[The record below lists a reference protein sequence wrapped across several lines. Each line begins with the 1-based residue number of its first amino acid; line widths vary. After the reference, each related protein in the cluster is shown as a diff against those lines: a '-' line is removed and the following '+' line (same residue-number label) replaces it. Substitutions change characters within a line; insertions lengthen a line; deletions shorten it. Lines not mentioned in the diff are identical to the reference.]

1 MNKFKNGLKKILS
14 YIAARRLLRYS
25 IIVVVVIILLP
36 TGVILTN
43 KYFNNKVNNIED
55 TKEESLNIN
64 DSDKIKDNSI
74 TKGIIETDVVA
85 DKTYSKHTLSDGFS
99 TLSEDDYNSSS
110 NTDKNNITNST
121 SNNISQSID
130 KSSLTGIDLEIL
142 EGYEFNPK
150 KDLKLQATDKDGR
163 NISDSIIIE
172 KNNVNTTI
180 PGSYIVKASVKLSN
194 GQYKEREFNVIVK
207 ETTLEVSL
215 KSFKSI
221 KVNIKKGEK
230 IGATR
235 VIPLIIDEKKILE
248 AEKII
253 KEKIISVEE
262 IKPKKA
268 VLITTGNE
276 VYKGRI
282 KDAFLPVMKEKLE
295 YYGSE
300 IVKQIILP
308 DNKEMITENI
318 LKAIEEDKVDMI
330 ICTGGMSVDPDD
342 VTPSAI
348 KDCNGEIVTYGAPV
362 LPGAMF
368 LLAYYKNIPILGVP
382 SCAMYSKRTIFDL
395 VLPRI
400 LADEKLSFEDIARF
414 GNGGMC
420 LNCEICS
427 FPHCS
432 FGK

>member
-1 MNKFKNGLKKILS
+1 MKQIRIEDSVGCILS
-14 YIAARRLLRYS
+14 HDVTKIVPGEFKGRLFKKGHVIREEDIPKLLDIGKEHIYVWEPKKGQLHENDAAIRVKDLVLGQGCYISEEIKEGKIDFFANTQGVLKINKDLLLKLNLLGE
-25 IIVVVVIILLP
+25 IIVSTIH
-36 TGVILTN
+36 N
-43 KYFNNKVNNIED
+43 D
-55 TKEESLNIN
+55 TP
-64 DSDKIKDNSI
+64 
-74 TKGIIETDVVA
+74 V
-85 DKTYSKHTLSDGFS
+85 
-99 TLSEDDYNSSS
+99 
-110 NTDKNNITNST
+110 
-121 SNNISQSID
+121 
-130 KSSLTGIDLEIL
+130 
-142 EGYEFNPK
+142 
-150 KDLKLQATDKDGR
+150 
-163 NISDSIIIE
+163 
-172 KNNVNTTI
+172 
-180 PGSYIVKASVKLSN
+180 
-194 GQYKEREFNVIVK
+194 
-207 ETTLEVSL
+207 
-215 KSFKSI
+215 
-221 KVNIKKGEK
+221 KKGEK

>member
-1 MNKFKNGLKKILS
+1 MKQIRIEDSVGCILS
-14 YIAARRLLRYS
+14 HDVTKIVPGEFKGRLFKKGHVIREEDIPKLLDIGKEHIYVWEPKKGQFHENDAAIRVKDLVLGQGCYISEEIKEGKIDFFANTQGIVKINKDLLLKLNLLGE
-25 IIVVVVIILLP
+25 IIVSTIH
-36 TGVILTN
+36 
-43 KYFNNKVNNIED
+43 NNTPV
-55 TKEESLNIN
+55 
-64 DSDKIKDNSI
+64 
-74 TKGIIETDVVA
+74 
-85 DKTYSKHTLSDGFS
+85 
-99 TLSEDDYNSSS
+99 
-110 NTDKNNITNST
+110 
-121 SNNISQSID
+121 
-130 KSSLTGIDLEIL
+130 
-142 EGYEFNPK
+142 
-150 KDLKLQATDKDGR
+150 
-163 NISDSIIIE
+163 
-172 KNNVNTTI
+172 
-180 PGSYIVKASVKLSN
+180 
-194 GQYKEREFNVIVK
+194 
-207 ETTLEVSL
+207 
-215 KSFKSI
+215 
-221 KVNIKKGEK
+221 KKGEK

-300 IVKQIILP
+300 IVKQVILP

-342 VTPSAI
+342 VTPLAI

>member
-1 MNKFKNGLKKILS
+1 MKQIKIEDSVGCILS
-14 YIAARRLLRYS
+14 HDVTKIVPGEFKGRLFKKGHVIKEEDIEKLLDIGKEHIYVWEPKEGQLHENDAAKRIKDLVLGKGCCISEEIKEGKIDFFANTQGIVKINKELLLKLNLLGE
-25 IIVVVVIILLP
+25 IIVSTIH
-36 TGVILTN
+36 
-43 KYFNNKVNNIED
+43 NNTPV
-55 TKEESLNIN
+55 
-64 DSDKIKDNSI
+64 
-74 TKGIIETDVVA
+74 
-85 DKTYSKHTLSDGFS
+85 
-99 TLSEDDYNSSS
+99 
-110 NTDKNNITNST
+110 
-121 SNNISQSID
+121 
-130 KSSLTGIDLEIL
+130 
-142 EGYEFNPK
+142 
-150 KDLKLQATDKDGR
+150 
-163 NISDSIIIE
+163 
-172 KNNVNTTI
+172 
-180 PGSYIVKASVKLSN
+180 
-194 GQYKEREFNVIVK
+194 
-207 ETTLEVSL
+207 
-215 KSFKSI
+215 
-221 KVNIKKGEK
+221 KKGEK

-235 VIPLIIDEKKILE
+235 VIPLIIDEKKIIE
-248 AEKII
+248 AENII
-253 KEKIISVEE
+253 NEKIISVEE

-282 KDAFLPVMKEKLE
+282 KDAFLPVMKEKLG

-300 IVKQIILP
+300 IIKQVILP

-318 LKAIEEDKVDMI
+318 LKAIEEDKVDMV

-395 VLPRI
+395 VLPRV
-400 LADEKLSFEDIARF
+400 LVDEKLSFEDIAKY

>member
-1 MNKFKNGLKKILS
+1 MKQIRIEDSVGCILS
-14 YIAARRLLRYS
+14 HDVTKIVPGEFKGRLFKKGHVIREEDIPKLLDIGKEHIYVWEPKKGQLHENDAAIRVKDLVLGQGCYISEEIKEGKIDFFANTQGIVKINKDLLLKLNLLGE
-25 IIVVVVIILLP
+25 IIVSTIH
-36 TGVILTN
+36 
-43 KYFNNKVNNIED
+43 NNTPV
-55 TKEESLNIN
+55 
-64 DSDKIKDNSI
+64 
-74 TKGIIETDVVA
+74 
-85 DKTYSKHTLSDGFS
+85 
-99 TLSEDDYNSSS
+99 
-110 NTDKNNITNST
+110 
-121 SNNISQSID
+121 
-130 KSSLTGIDLEIL
+130 
-142 EGYEFNPK
+142 
-150 KDLKLQATDKDGR
+150 
-163 NISDSIIIE
+163 
-172 KNNVNTTI
+172 
-180 PGSYIVKASVKLSN
+180 
-194 GQYKEREFNVIVK
+194 
-207 ETTLEVSL
+207 
-215 KSFKSI
+215 
-221 KVNIKKGEK
+221 KKGEK

-295 YYGSE
+295 HYGSE

>member
-1 MNKFKNGLKKILS
+1 MKQIRIEDAVGCILS
-14 YIAARRLLRYS
+14 HDVTKIVPGEFKGRLFKKGHVIKEEDIPKLLDIGKEHIYVWEPKKGQLHENDAAIRIKDLVLGEGCYISEEIKEGKIDFFANRQGVLKINKDLLLKLNLLGE
-25 IIVVVVIILLP
+25 IIVS
-36 TGVILTN
+36 TMH
-43 KYFNNKVNNIED
+43 NNTPVKV
-55 TKEESLNIN
+55 
-64 DSDKIKDNSI
+64 
-74 TKGIIETDVVA
+74 
-85 DKTYSKHTLSDGFS
+85 
-99 TLSEDDYNSSS
+99 
-110 NTDKNNITNST
+110 
-121 SNNISQSID
+121 
-130 KSSLTGIDLEIL
+130 
-142 EGYEFNPK
+142 
-150 KDLKLQATDKDGR
+150 
-163 NISDSIIIE
+163 
-172 KNNVNTTI
+172 
-180 PGSYIVKASVKLSN
+180 
-194 GQYKEREFNVIVK
+194 
-207 ETTLEVSL
+207 
-215 KSFKSI
+215 
-221 KVNIKKGEK
+221 GEK

-235 VIPLIIDEKKILE
+235 VIPLIIDEKKIID
-248 AEKII
+248 A
-253 KEKIISVEE
+253 EKIISVEE

-300 IVKQIILP
+300 IVKQVILP

-348 KDCNGEIVTYGAPV
+348 KDCNGEIITYGAPV

>member
-1 MNKFKNGLKKILS
+1 MKQIRIEDSVGCILS
-14 YIAARRLLRYS
+14 HDVTKIVPGEFKGRLFKKGHVIREEDIPKLLDIGKEHIYVWEPKKGQLHENDAAIRIKDLVLGQGCYISEEIKEGKIDFFANTQGIVKINKDLLLKLNLLGE
-25 IIVVVVIILLP
+25 IIVSTIH
-36 TGVILTN
+36 
-43 KYFNNKVNNIED
+43 NNTPV
-55 TKEESLNIN
+55 
-64 DSDKIKDNSI
+64 
-74 TKGIIETDVVA
+74 
-85 DKTYSKHTLSDGFS
+85 
-99 TLSEDDYNSSS
+99 
-110 NTDKNNITNST
+110 
-121 SNNISQSID
+121 
-130 KSSLTGIDLEIL
+130 
-142 EGYEFNPK
+142 
-150 KDLKLQATDKDGR
+150 
-163 NISDSIIIE
+163 
-172 KNNVNTTI
+172 
-180 PGSYIVKASVKLSN
+180 
-194 GQYKEREFNVIVK
+194 
-207 ETTLEVSL
+207 
-215 KSFKSI
+215 
-221 KVNIKKGEK
+221 KKGEK

-253 KEKIISVEE
+253 KEKIISIEE
-262 IKPKKA
+262 IKPKKV

-300 IVKQIILP
+300 IVKQVILP

>member
-1 MNKFKNGLKKILS
+1 MKMIRVEEAVGTILS
-14 YIAARRLLRYS
+14 HDVTQIIPGEFKGRLFKKGHIIKEEDIEKLLSIGKEHVYVWEPTEGQLHENDAAIRVKDLVLGQGCYISEEIKEGKIDFFANTQGIVKINKDLLLKLNLLGE
-25 IIVVVVIILLP
+25 IIVSTIH
-36 TGVILTN
+36 
-43 KYFNNKVNNIED
+43 NNTPV
-55 TKEESLNIN
+55 
-64 DSDKIKDNSI
+64 
-74 TKGIIETDVVA
+74 
-85 DKTYSKHTLSDGFS
+85 
-99 TLSEDDYNSSS
+99 
-110 NTDKNNITNST
+110 
-121 SNNISQSID
+121 
-130 KSSLTGIDLEIL
+130 
-142 EGYEFNPK
+142 
-150 KDLKLQATDKDGR
+150 
-163 NISDSIIIE
+163 
-172 KNNVNTTI
+172 
-180 PGSYIVKASVKLSN
+180 
-194 GQYKEREFNVIVK
+194 
-207 ETTLEVSL
+207 
-215 KSFKSI
+215 
-221 KVNIKKGEK
+221 KKGEK

-348 KDCNGEIVTYGAPV
+348 KDCNGDIVTYGAPV

>member
-1 MNKFKNGLKKILS
+1 MKQIRIEDSVGCILS
-14 YIAARRLLRYS
+14 HDVTKIVPGEFKGRLFKKGHVIREEDIPKLLDIGKEHIYVWEPKKGQLHENDAAIRVKDLVLGQGCYIS
-25 IIVVVVIILLP
+25 EEI
-36 TGVILTN
+36 
-43 KYFNNKVNNIED
+43 
-55 TKEESLNIN
+55 KEG
-64 DSDKIKDNSI
+64 KIDFFAN
-74 TKGIIETDVVA
+74 TKGIVKI
-85 DKTYSKHTLSDGFS
+85 
-99 TLSEDDYNSSS
+99 N
-110 NTDKNNITNST
+110 
-121 SNNISQSID
+121 
-130 KSSLTGIDLEIL
+130 
-142 EGYEFNPK
+142 
-150 KDLKLQATDKDGR
+150 KDLLLKLNLLGE
-163 NISDSIIIE
+163 IIVSTIH
-172 KNNVNTTI
+172 NNTPV
-180 PGSYIVKASVKLSN
+180 
-194 GQYKEREFNVIVK
+194 
-207 ETTLEVSL
+207 
-215 KSFKSI
+215 
-221 KVNIKKGEK
+221 KKGEK

-300 IVKQIILP
+300 IVKQVILP

>member
-1 MNKFKNGLKKILS
+1 MKQIRIEDSIGCILS
-14 YIAARRLLRYS
+14 HDVTKIVPGEFKGRLFKKGHVIKEEDIEKLLDIGKEHIYVWEPKEGQLHENDAAKRIKDLVLGKGCYISEEIKEGKIDFFANAQGIVKINKELLLKLNLLGE
-25 IIVVVVIILLP
+25 IIVSTIH
-36 TGVILTN
+36 
-43 KYFNNKVNNIED
+43 NNTPV
-55 TKEESLNIN
+55 
-64 DSDKIKDNSI
+64 
-74 TKGIIETDVVA
+74 
-85 DKTYSKHTLSDGFS
+85 
-99 TLSEDDYNSSS
+99 
-110 NTDKNNITNST
+110 
-121 SNNISQSID
+121 
-130 KSSLTGIDLEIL
+130 
-142 EGYEFNPK
+142 
-150 KDLKLQATDKDGR
+150 
-163 NISDSIIIE
+163 
-172 KNNVNTTI
+172 
-180 PGSYIVKASVKLSN
+180 
-194 GQYKEREFNVIVK
+194 
-207 ETTLEVSL
+207 
-215 KSFKSI
+215 
-221 KVNIKKGEK
+221 KKGEK
-230 IGATR
+230 IGSTR
-235 VIPLIIDEKKILE
+235 VIPLIIDEKKIIE
-248 AEKII
+248 AENII
-253 KEKIISVEE
+253 NEKIISVEE

-300 IVKQIILP
+300 IIKQVILP

-348 KDCNGEIVTYGAPV
+348 KDCNGDIVTYGAPV

-395 VLPRI
+395 VLPRVLI
-400 LADEKLSFEDIARF
+400 DEKLSFEDIAKY

>member
-1 MNKFKNGLKKILS
+1 MKQIRIEDSVGCILS
-14 YIAARRLLRYS
+14 HDVTKIVPGEFKGRLFKKGHVIREEDIPKLLDIGKEHIYVWEPKKGQLDAAIRVKDLVLGQGCYISEEIKEGKIDFFANTQGIVKINKDLLLKLNLLGE
-25 IIVVVVIILLP
+25 IIVSTIH
-36 TGVILTN
+36 
-43 KYFNNKVNNIED
+43 NNTPV
-55 TKEESLNIN
+55 
-64 DSDKIKDNSI
+64 
-74 TKGIIETDVVA
+74 
-85 DKTYSKHTLSDGFS
+85 
-99 TLSEDDYNSSS
+99 
-110 NTDKNNITNST
+110 
-121 SNNISQSID
+121 
-130 KSSLTGIDLEIL
+130 
-142 EGYEFNPK
+142 
-150 KDLKLQATDKDGR
+150 
-163 NISDSIIIE
+163 
-172 KNNVNTTI
+172 
-180 PGSYIVKASVKLSN
+180 
-194 GQYKEREFNVIVK
+194 
-207 ETTLEVSL
+207 
-215 KSFKSI
+215 
-221 KVNIKKGEK
+221 KKGEK

-330 ICTGGMSVDPDD
+330 ICNGGMSVDPDD

>member
-1 MNKFKNGLKKILS
+1 MKQIRIEDSVGCILS
-14 YIAARRLLRYS
+14 HDVTKIVPGEFKGRLFKKGHVIREEDIPKLLDIGKEHIYVWEPKKGQLHENDAAIRVKDLVLGQGCYISEEIKEGKIDFFANTQGIVKINKDLLLKLNLLGE
-25 IIVVVVIILLP
+25 IIVSTIH
-36 TGVILTN
+36 
-43 KYFNNKVNNIED
+43 NNTPV
-55 TKEESLNIN
+55 
-64 DSDKIKDNSI
+64 
-74 TKGIIETDVVA
+74 
-85 DKTYSKHTLSDGFS
+85 
-99 TLSEDDYNSSS
+99 
-110 NTDKNNITNST
+110 
-121 SNNISQSID
+121 
-130 KSSLTGIDLEIL
+130 
-142 EGYEFNPK
+142 
-150 KDLKLQATDKDGR
+150 
-163 NISDSIIIE
+163 
-172 KNNVNTTI
+172 
-180 PGSYIVKASVKLSN
+180 
-194 GQYKEREFNVIVK
+194 
-207 ETTLEVSL
+207 
-215 KSFKSI
+215 
-221 KVNIKKGEK
+221 KKGEK

-382 SCAMYSKRTIFDL
+382 CCAMYSKRTIFDL

>member
-1 MNKFKNGLKKILS
+1 MKQIRIEDSVGCILS
-14 YIAARRLLRYS
+14 HDVTKIVPGEFKGMLFKKGHVIREEDIPKLLDIGKEHIYVWEPKKGQLHENDAAIRVKDLVLGQGCYISEEIKEGKIDFFANTQGIVKINKDLLLKLNLLGE
-25 IIVVVVIILLP
+25 IIVSTIH
-36 TGVILTN
+36 
-43 KYFNNKVNNIED
+43 NNTPV
-55 TKEESLNIN
+55 
-64 DSDKIKDNSI
+64 
-74 TKGIIETDVVA
+74 
-85 DKTYSKHTLSDGFS
+85 
-99 TLSEDDYNSSS
+99 
-110 NTDKNNITNST
+110 
-121 SNNISQSID
+121 
-130 KSSLTGIDLEIL
+130 
-142 EGYEFNPK
+142 
-150 KDLKLQATDKDGR
+150 
-163 NISDSIIIE
+163 
-172 KNNVNTTI
+172 
-180 PGSYIVKASVKLSN
+180 
-194 GQYKEREFNVIVK
+194 
-207 ETTLEVSL
+207 
-215 KSFKSI
+215 
-221 KVNIKKGEK
+221 KKGEK

>member
-1 MNKFKNGLKKILS
+1 MKQIRIEDSVGCILS
-14 YIAARRLLRYS
+14 HDVTKIVPGEFKGRLFKKGHVIREEDIPKLLDIGKEHIYVWKPKKGQLHENDAAIRVKDLVLGQGCYISEEIKEGKIDFFANTQGIVKINKDLLLKLNLLGE
-25 IIVVVVIILLP
+25 IIVSTIH
-36 TGVILTN
+36 
-43 KYFNNKVNNIED
+43 NNTPV
-55 TKEESLNIN
+55 
-64 DSDKIKDNSI
+64 
-74 TKGIIETDVVA
+74 
-85 DKTYSKHTLSDGFS
+85 
-99 TLSEDDYNSSS
+99 
-110 NTDKNNITNST
+110 
-121 SNNISQSID
+121 
-130 KSSLTGIDLEIL
+130 
-142 EGYEFNPK
+142 
-150 KDLKLQATDKDGR
+150 
-163 NISDSIIIE
+163 
-172 KNNVNTTI
+172 
-180 PGSYIVKASVKLSN
+180 
-194 GQYKEREFNVIVK
+194 
-207 ETTLEVSL
+207 
-215 KSFKSI
+215 
-221 KVNIKKGEK
+221 KKGEK

-300 IVKQIILP
+300 IVKQVILP

-318 LKAIEEDKVDMI
+318 LKAIEEDKVGMI

>member
-1 MNKFKNGLKKILS
+1 MKQIRIEDSVGCILS
-14 YIAARRLLRYS
+14 HDVTKIVPGEFKGRLFKKGHVIREEDIPKLLDIGKEHIYVWEPKKGQLHENDAAIRVKDLVLGQGCYISEEIKEGKIDFFANTQGIVKINKDLLLKLNLLGE
-25 IIVVVVIILLP
+25 IIVSTIH
-36 TGVILTN
+36 
-43 KYFNNKVNNIED
+43 NNTPV
-55 TKEESLNIN
+55 
-64 DSDKIKDNSI
+64 
-74 TKGIIETDVVA
+74 
-85 DKTYSKHTLSDGFS
+85 
-99 TLSEDDYNSSS
+99 
-110 NTDKNNITNST
+110 
-121 SNNISQSID
+121 
-130 KSSLTGIDLEIL
+130 
-142 EGYEFNPK
+142 
-150 KDLKLQATDKDGR
+150 
-163 NISDSIIIE
+163 
-172 KNNVNTTI
+172 
-180 PGSYIVKASVKLSN
+180 
-194 GQYKEREFNVIVK
+194 
-207 ETTLEVSL
+207 
-215 KSFKSI
+215 
-221 KVNIKKGEK
+221 KKGEK

-400 LADEKLSFEDIARF
+400 LADEKLSFEDIAIF

>member
-1 MNKFKNGLKKILS
+1 MKQIRIEDSVGCILS
-14 YIAARRLLRYS
+14 HDVTKIVPGEFKGRLFKKGHVIREEDIPKLLDIGKEHIYVWEPKKGQLHENDAAIRVKDLVLGQGCYISEEIKEGKIDFFANTQGIVKINKDLLLKLNLLGE
-25 IIVVVVIILLP
+25 IIVSTIH
-36 TGVILTN
+36 
-43 KYFNNKVNNIED
+43 NNTPV
-55 TKEESLNIN
+55 
-64 DSDKIKDNSI
+64 
-74 TKGIIETDVVA
+74 
-85 DKTYSKHTLSDGFS
+85 
-99 TLSEDDYNSSS
+99 
-110 NTDKNNITNST
+110 
-121 SNNISQSID
+121 
-130 KSSLTGIDLEIL
+130 
-142 EGYEFNPK
+142 
-150 KDLKLQATDKDGR
+150 
-163 NISDSIIIE
+163 
-172 KNNVNTTI
+172 
-180 PGSYIVKASVKLSN
+180 
-194 GQYKEREFNVIVK
+194 
-207 ETTLEVSL
+207 
-215 KSFKSI
+215 
-221 KVNIKKGEK
+221 KKGEK

-235 VIPLIIDEKKILE
+235 VIPLILE

-300 IVKQIILP
+300 IVKQVILP

-348 KDCNGEIVTYGAPV
+348 NDCNGEIVTYGAPV

>member
-1 MNKFKNGLKKILS
+1 MKQIRIEDSVGCILS
-14 YIAARRLLRYS
+14 HDVTKIVPGEFKGRLFKKGHVIREEDIPKLLDIGKEHIYVWEPKKGQLHENDAAIRVKDLVLGQGCYISEEIKEGKIDFFANTQGIVKINKGLLLKLNLLGE
-25 IIVVVVIILLP
+25 IIVSTIH
-36 TGVILTN
+36 
-43 KYFNNKVNNIED
+43 NNTPV
-55 TKEESLNIN
+55 
-64 DSDKIKDNSI
+64 
-74 TKGIIETDVVA
+74 
-85 DKTYSKHTLSDGFS
+85 
-99 TLSEDDYNSSS
+99 
-110 NTDKNNITNST
+110 
-121 SNNISQSID
+121 
-130 KSSLTGIDLEIL
+130 
-142 EGYEFNPK
+142 
-150 KDLKLQATDKDGR
+150 
-163 NISDSIIIE
+163 
-172 KNNVNTTI
+172 
-180 PGSYIVKASVKLSN
+180 
-194 GQYKEREFNVIVK
+194 
-207 ETTLEVSL
+207 
-215 KSFKSI
+215 
-221 KVNIKKGEK
+221 KKGEK

-300 IVKQIILP
+300 IVKQVILP

>member
-1 MNKFKNGLKKILS
+1 MKQIRIEDSVGCILS
-14 YIAARRLLRYS
+14 HDVTKIVPGEFKGRLFKKGHVIREEDIPKLLDIGKEHIYVWEPKKGQLHENDAAIRIKDLVLGQGCYISEEIKEGKIDFFANTQGIVKINKDLLLKLNLLGE
-25 IIVVVVIILLP
+25 IIVSTIH
-36 TGVILTN
+36 
-43 KYFNNKVNNIED
+43 NNTPV
-55 TKEESLNIN
+55 
-64 DSDKIKDNSI
+64 
-74 TKGIIETDVVA
+74 
-85 DKTYSKHTLSDGFS
+85 
-99 TLSEDDYNSSS
+99 
-110 NTDKNNITNST
+110 
-121 SNNISQSID
+121 
-130 KSSLTGIDLEIL
+130 
-142 EGYEFNPK
+142 
-150 KDLKLQATDKDGR
+150 
-163 NISDSIIIE
+163 
-172 KNNVNTTI
+172 
-180 PGSYIVKASVKLSN
+180 
-194 GQYKEREFNVIVK
+194 
-207 ETTLEVSL
+207 
-215 KSFKSI
+215 
-221 KVNIKKGEK
+221 KKGEK

-295 YYGSE
+295 HYGSE

>member
-1 MNKFKNGLKKILS
+1 MKQIRIEDSVGCILS
-14 YIAARRLLRYS
+14 HDVTKIVPGEFKGRLFKKGHVIREEDIPKLLDIGKEHIYVWEPKKGQLHENDAAIRVKDLVLGEGCYISEEIKEGKIDFFANTQGIVKINKDLLLKLNLLGE
-25 IIVVVVIILLP
+25 IIVSTIH
-36 TGVILTN
+36 
-43 KYFNNKVNNIED
+43 NNTPV
-55 TKEESLNIN
+55 
-64 DSDKIKDNSI
+64 
-74 TKGIIETDVVA
+74 
-85 DKTYSKHTLSDGFS
+85 
-99 TLSEDDYNSSS
+99 
-110 NTDKNNITNST
+110 
-121 SNNISQSID
+121 
-130 KSSLTGIDLEIL
+130 
-142 EGYEFNPK
+142 
-150 KDLKLQATDKDGR
+150 
-163 NISDSIIIE
+163 
-172 KNNVNTTI
+172 
-180 PGSYIVKASVKLSN
+180 
-194 GQYKEREFNVIVK
+194 
-207 ETTLEVSL
+207 
-215 KSFKSI
+215 
-221 KVNIKKGEK
+221 KKGEK

-400 LADEKLSFEDIARF
+400 LADEKLSFEDIAIF

>member
-1 MNKFKNGLKKILS
+1 MKQIRIEDSVGCILS
-14 YIAARRLLRYS
+14 HDVTKIVPGEFKGRLFKKGHVIREEDIPKLLDIGKEHIYVWEPKKGQLHENDAAIRVKDLVLGQGCYISEEIKEGKIDFFANTQGIVKINKGLLLKLNLLGE
-25 IIVVVVIILLP
+25 IIVSTIH
-36 TGVILTN
+36 
-43 KYFNNKVNNIED
+43 NNTPV
-55 TKEESLNIN
+55 
-64 DSDKIKDNSI
+64 
-74 TKGIIETDVVA
+74 
-85 DKTYSKHTLSDGFS
+85 
-99 TLSEDDYNSSS
+99 
-110 NTDKNNITNST
+110 
-121 SNNISQSID
+121 
-130 KSSLTGIDLEIL
+130 
-142 EGYEFNPK
+142 
-150 KDLKLQATDKDGR
+150 
-163 NISDSIIIE
+163 
-172 KNNVNTTI
+172 
-180 PGSYIVKASVKLSN
+180 
-194 GQYKEREFNVIVK
+194 
-207 ETTLEVSL
+207 
-215 KSFKSI
+215 
-221 KVNIKKGEK
+221 KKGEK

>member
-1 MNKFKNGLKKILS
+1 MKQIRIEDSVGCILS
-14 YIAARRLLRYS
+14 HDVTKIVPGEFKGRLFKKGHVIREEDIPKLLDIGKEHIYVWEPKKGQLHENDAAIRVKDLVLGQGCYISEEIKEGKIDFFANTQGIVKINKDLLLKLNLLGE
-25 IIVVVVIILLP
+25 IIVSTIH
-36 TGVILTN
+36 
-43 KYFNNKVNNIED
+43 NNTPV
-55 TKEESLNIN
+55 
-64 DSDKIKDNSI
+64 
-74 TKGIIETDVVA
+74 
-85 DKTYSKHTLSDGFS
+85 
-99 TLSEDDYNSSS
+99 
-110 NTDKNNITNST
+110 
-121 SNNISQSID
+121 
-130 KSSLTGIDLEIL
+130 
-142 EGYEFNPK
+142 
-150 KDLKLQATDKDGR
+150 
-163 NISDSIIIE
+163 
-172 KNNVNTTI
+172 
-180 PGSYIVKASVKLSN
+180 
-194 GQYKEREFNVIVK
+194 
-207 ETTLEVSL
+207 
-215 KSFKSI
+215 
-221 KVNIKKGEK
+221 KKGEK

-282 KDAFLPVMKEKLE
+282 KDASLPVMKEKLE

>member
-1 MNKFKNGLKKILS
+1 MKQIRIEDSVGCILS
-14 YIAARRLLRYS
+14 HDVTKIVPGEFKGRLFKKGHVIREEDIPKLLDIGKEHIYVWEPKKGQLHENDAAIRVKDLVLGQGCYISEEIKEGKIDFFANTQGVLKINKDLLLKLNLLGE
-25 IIVVVVIILLP
+25 IIVSTIH
-36 TGVILTN
+36 
-43 KYFNNKVNNIED
+43 NNTPV
-55 TKEESLNIN
+55 
-64 DSDKIKDNSI
+64 
-74 TKGIIETDVVA
+74 
-85 DKTYSKHTLSDGFS
+85 
-99 TLSEDDYNSSS
+99 
-110 NTDKNNITNST
+110 
-121 SNNISQSID
+121 
-130 KSSLTGIDLEIL
+130 
-142 EGYEFNPK
+142 
-150 KDLKLQATDKDGR
+150 
-163 NISDSIIIE
+163 
-172 KNNVNTTI
+172 
-180 PGSYIVKASVKLSN
+180 
-194 GQYKEREFNVIVK
+194 
-207 ETTLEVSL
+207 
-215 KSFKSI
+215 
-221 KVNIKKGEK
+221 KKGEK

-276 VYKGRI
+276 DYKGRI

>member
-1 MNKFKNGLKKILS
+1 MKQIRIEDSVGCILS
-14 YIAARRLLRYS
+14 HDVTKIVPGEFKGRLFKKGHVIREEDIPKLLDIGKEHIYVWEPKKGQLHENDAAIRVKDLVLGQGCYISEEIKEGKIDFFANTQGIVKINKDLLLKLNLLGE
-25 IIVVVVIILLP
+25 IIVSTIH
-36 TGVILTN
+36 
-43 KYFNNKVNNIED
+43 NNTPV
-55 TKEESLNIN
+55 
-64 DSDKIKDNSI
+64 
-74 TKGIIETDVVA
+74 
-85 DKTYSKHTLSDGFS
+85 
-99 TLSEDDYNSSS
+99 
-110 NTDKNNITNST
+110 
-121 SNNISQSID
+121 
-130 KSSLTGIDLEIL
+130 
-142 EGYEFNPK
+142 
-150 KDLKLQATDKDGR
+150 
-163 NISDSIIIE
+163 
-172 KNNVNTTI
+172 
-180 PGSYIVKASVKLSN
+180 
-194 GQYKEREFNVIVK
+194 
-207 ETTLEVSL
+207 
-215 KSFKSI
+215 
-221 KVNIKKGEK
+221 KKGEK

-400 LADEKLSFEDIARF
+400 LVDEKLSFEDIARF